1 MIDSNK
7 TTTKY
12 GIDFTKVLKKQFKK
26 IIKQGKDINKFLYVV
41 EKLANKE
48 ILESKYKN
56 HSLNNCK
63 DYYNC
68 EECHIEPDWLLIYR
82 YQNDEL
88 ILLLVATGSHSEL
101 FQR

>member
-12 GIDFTKVLKKQFKK
+12 GIDFTKVFKKQFKK

-63 DYYNC
+63 DYCN
-68 EECHIEPDWLLIYR
+68 
-82 YQNDEL
+82 
-88 ILLLVATGSHSEL
+88 
-101 FQR
+101 